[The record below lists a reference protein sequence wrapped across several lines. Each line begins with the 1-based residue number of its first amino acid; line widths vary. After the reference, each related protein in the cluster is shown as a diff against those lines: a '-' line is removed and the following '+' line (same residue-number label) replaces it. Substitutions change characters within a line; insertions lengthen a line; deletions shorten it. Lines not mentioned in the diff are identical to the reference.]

1 MADGSRHSMAQ
12 ALETVYGELPATP
25 AFKAIRHNSTTLA
38 TAINTIQSEELRD
51 DRNQTDLRHGTRSV
65 GGEIVSELSFGSL
78 DDQLEALLCGT
89 WDNNVLVNG
98 VVRRSFS
105 LFRNFKDIESS
116 KLPYFTYVGCE
127 YNTMTLSISTEAIVT
142 VNFGIVGANQ
152 LEPSSTV
159 PTGATFGDPST
170 TEPMDS
176 FSGSIKEGGV
186 ESAVVTEIELS
197 IENGIAPR
205 YVVGSKKSI
214 KQSIGKFKVSGTLTA
229 YFEDATL
236 IGKYLREEASS
247 LEITVTDGMPDNQY
261 TFLLPKIK
269 FTGGQ
274 PDVGGEGPITLSMPF
289 TASYDPSILGTL
301 KITRKAGI

>member
-12 ALETVYGELPATP
+12 VLETTYGELPATP

-105 LFRNFKDIESS
+105 LFRNFKDVDSS

-152 LEPSSTV
+152 LEPSATV
-159 PTGATFGDPST
+159 PTGATFEDPLT

>member
-12 ALETVYGELPATP
+12 VKETVYGEIPATP
-25 AFKAIRHNSTTLA
+25 AFKAIRHNTTTLA

-51 DRNQTDLRHGTRSV
+51 DRNQTDLRHGTRAV

-89 WDNNVLVNG
+89 WNADSLVNG

-105 LFRNFKDIESS
+105 LFRNFKDIDSS

-127 YNTMTLSISTEAIVT
+127 YNTMTLSISTESIVT

-152 LEPSSTV
+152 LEPSATI
-159 PTGATFGDPST
+159 PTGATFVDPLT

-289 TASYDPSILGTL
+289 TASYAPSILGTL
-301 KITRKAGI
+301 KITRKAGA

>member
-12 ALETVYGELPATP
+12 ALETTYGELPATP
-25 AFKAIRHNSTTLA
+25 AFEAIRHNSTTLA

-51 DRNQTDLRHGTRSV
+51 DRNQTDLRHGTRAV

-89 WDNNVLVNG
+89 WNNDVLVNG

-105 LFRNFKDIESS
+105 LFRNFKDVDSS

-159 PTGATFGDPST
+159 PTGATFGEPST

-197 IENGIAPR
+197 VENGIAPR

-247 LEITVTDGMPDNQY
+247 LEITVTDGLPDNQY

-301 KITRKAGI
+301 KITRKAGA

>member
-12 ALETVYGELPATP
+12 VLETVYGELPATP
-25 AFKAIRHNSTTLA
+25 AFKAIRHNTTTLA
-38 TAINTIQSEELRD
+38 TAINTIQSEELRG

-89 WDNNVLVNG
+89 WQDNALVNG

-105 LFRNFKDIESS
+105 LFRNFKDIDSS

-152 LEPSSTV
+152 LEPSATI
-159 PTGATFGDPST
+159 PTGATFVDPLT

-186 ESAVVTEIELS
+186 ESAVVTEVELS

-301 KITRKAGI
+301 KITRKAGA

>member
-12 ALETVYGELPATP
+12 VLETVYGELPATP

-89 WDNNVLVNG
+89 WDNDVLVNG

-105 LFRNFKDIESS
+105 LFRNFKDVDSS

>member
-12 ALETVYGELPATP
+12 VKETKYGVIPASP
-25 AFKAIRHNSTTLA
+25 VFKAIRHNTTTLA
-38 TAINTIQSEELRD
+38 TAINTIQSEELRG

-89 WDNNVLVNG
+89 WNANSLVNG

-105 LFRNFKDIESS
+105 LFRNFKDVDSS

-159 PTGATFGDPST
+159 PTGATFGEPST

-176 FSGSIKEGGV
+176 FSG
-186 ESAVVTEIELS
+186 
-197 IENGIAPR
+197 
-205 YVVGSKKSI
+205 
-214 KQSIGKFKVSGTLTA
+214 
-229 YFEDATL
+229 
-236 IGKYLREEASS
+236 
-247 LEITVTDGMPDNQY
+247 
-261 TFLLPKIK
+261 
-269 FTGGQ
+269 
-274 PDVGGEGPITLSMPF
+274 
-289 TASYDPSILGTL
+289 
-301 KITRKAGI
+301 

>member
-12 ALETVYGELPATP
+12 VLETTYGELPATP

-51 DRNQTDLRHGTRSV
+51 DRNQTDLRHGTRAV
-65 GGEIVSELSFGSL
+65 GGEIVSELSFGGL

-89 WDNNVLVNG
+89 WNTDTLVNG

-105 LFRNFKDIESS
+105 LFRNFKDVDSS

-127 YNTMTLSISTEAIVT
+127 YNTMTLSISTESIVT
-142 VNFGIVGANQ
+142 ANFGIVGANQ

-159 PTGATFGDPST
+159 PTGATFGEPST

-197 IENGIAPR
+197 VENGIAPR

-247 LEITVTDGMPDNQY
+247 LEITVTDGIPDNQY

-301 KITRKAGI
+301 KITRKAGA

>member
-12 ALETVYGELPATP
+12 VLETVYGEIPETP

-51 DRNQTDLRHGTRSV
+51 DRNQSDLRHGTRAV
-65 GGEIVSELSFGSL
+65 GGEVVSELSFGSL

-89 WDNNVLVNG
+89 WNGDTLVNG

-105 LFRNFKDIESS
+105 LFRNFKDVDSS

-127 YNTMTLSISTEAIVT
+127 YNTMTLSISTEAIVA

-159 PTGATFGDPST
+159 PTGATFGEPST

-197 IENGIAPR
+197 VENGIAPR

-301 KITRKAGI
+301 KITRKAGA

>member
-1 MADGSRHSMAQ
+1 
-12 ALETVYGELPATP
+12 
-25 AFKAIRHNSTTLA
+25 
-38 TAINTIQSEELRD
+38 
-51 DRNQTDLRHGTRSV
+51 
-65 GGEIVSELSFGSL
+65 
-78 DDQLEALLCGT
+78 
-89 WDNNVLVNG
+89 
-98 VVRRSFS
+98 
-105 LFRNFKDIESS
+105 
-116 KLPYFTYVGCE
+116 
-127 YNTMTLSISTEAIVT
+127 MTLSISTEAIVT

-159 PTGATFGDPST
+159 PTGATFGEPST

-197 IENGIAPR
+197 VENGIAPR

-214 KQSIGKFKVSGTLTA
+214 KQSIGKLKVSGTLTA

-301 KITRKAGI
+301 KITRKAGA

>member
-12 ALETVYGELPATP
+12 ALETTYGELPATP
-25 AFKAIRHNSTTLA
+25 AFEAIRHNSTTLA

-51 DRNQTDLRHGTRSV
+51 DRNQTDLRHGTRAV

-89 WDNNVLVNG
+89 WNNDVLVNG

-105 LFRNFKDIESS
+105 LFRNFKDVDSS

-127 YNTMTLSISTEAIVT
+127 YNTMTLSISTEAIVA

-159 PTGATFGDPST
+159 PTGATFGEPST

-197 IENGIAPR
+197 VENGIAPR

-247 LEITVTDGMPDNQY
+247 LEITVTDGLPGNQY

-301 KITRKAGI
+301 KITRKAGA

>member
-12 ALETVYGELPATP
+12 ALETTYGELPATP
-25 AFKAIRHNSTTLA
+25 AFEAIRHNSTTLA

-51 DRNQTDLRHGTRSV
+51 DRNQTDLRHGTRAV

-89 WDNNVLVNG
+89 WNGDTLVNG

-105 LFRNFKDIESS
+105 LFRNFKDVDSS

-159 PTGATFGDPST
+159 PTGATFGEPST

-197 IENGIAPR
+197 VENGIAPR

-247 LEITVTDGMPDNQY
+247 LEITVTDGLPDNQY
-261 TFLLPKIK
+261 AFLLPKIK

-301 KITRKAGI
+301 KITRKAGA

>member
-12 ALETVYGELPATP
+12 VLETVYGELPATP

-89 WDNNVLVNG
+89 WDNDVLVNG

-105 LFRNFKDIESS
+105 LFRNFKDIDSS

-127 YNTMTLSISTEAIVT
+127 YNTMTLSISTESIVT

-152 LEPSSTV
+152 LEPSATV
-159 PTGATFGDPST
+159 PTGATFVDPLT

-186 ESAVVTEIELS
+186 ESAVVTEVELS

-301 KITRKAGI
+301 KIIRKAGI

>member
-12 ALETVYGELPATP
+12 VKETVYGEIPATP
-25 AFKAIRHNSTTLA
+25 AFKAIRHNTTTLA

-51 DRNQTDLRHGTRSV
+51 DRNQTDLRHGTRAV

-89 WDNNVLVNG
+89 WNADSLVNG

-105 LFRNFKDIESS
+105 LFRNFKDIDSS

-127 YNTMTLSISTEAIVT
+127 YNTMTLSISTESIVT

-152 LEPSSTV
+152 LEPSATI
-159 PTGATFGDPST
+159 PTGATFVDPLT

-197 IENGIAPR
+197 VENGIAPR

-301 KITRKAGI
+301 KITRKAGV

>member
-12 ALETVYGELPATP
+12 VLETTYGAIPESP

-51 DRNQTDLRHGTRSV
+51 DRNQTDLRHGTRAV

-89 WDNNVLVNG
+89 WNGDALVNG

-105 LFRNFKDIESS
+105 LFRNFKDVDSS

-142 VNFGIVGANQ
+142 VNFGVVGANQ

-159 PTGATFGDPST
+159 PTGATFGEPST

-197 IENGIAPR
+197 VENGIAPR

-301 KITRKAGI
+301 KITRKAGA

>member
-12 ALETVYGELPATP
+12 ALETVYGELPAAP
-25 AFKAIRHNSTTLA
+25 AFKAIRHNTTTLA

-89 WDNNVLVNG
+89 WNNDVLVNG

-105 LFRNFKDIESS
+105 LFRNFKDLDSS

-142 VNFGIVGANQ
+142 ANFGIVGANQ

-159 PTGATFGDPST
+159 PTGATFGEPST

-197 IENGIAPR
+197 VENGIAPR

-214 KQSIGKFKVSGTLTA
+214 MQSIGKFKVSGTLTA

-269 FTGGQ
+269 FTGSQ

>member
-12 ALETVYGELPATP
+12 VKETVYGEIPATP
-25 AFKAIRHNSTTLA
+25 AFKAIRHNTTTLA

-51 DRNQTDLRHGTRSV
+51 DRNQTDLRHGTRAV

-89 WDNNVLVNG
+89 WNADSLVNG

-105 LFRNFKDIESS
+105 LFRNFKDIDSS

-152 LEPSSTV
+152 LEPSATI
-159 PTGATFGDPST
+159 PTGATFVDPLT
-170 TEPMDS
+170 TESMDS

-301 KITRKAGI
+301 KITRKAGA

>member
-12 ALETVYGELPATP
+12 ALETTYGELPATP
-25 AFKAIRHNSTTLA
+25 AFEAIRHNSTTLA

-51 DRNQTDLRHGTRSV
+51 DRNQTDLRHGTRAV

-89 WDNNVLVNG
+89 WNNDVLVNG

-105 LFRNFKDIESS
+105 LFRNFKDVDSS

-159 PTGATFGDPST
+159 PTGATFGEPST

-197 IENGIAPR
+197 VENGIAPR

-247 LEITVTDGMPDNQY
+247 LEITVTDGIPGNQY

>member
-12 ALETVYGELPATP
+12 ALETTYGELPATP
-25 AFKAIRHNSTTLA
+25 AFEAIRHNSTTLA

-89 WDNNVLVNG
+89 WNANSLVNG

-105 LFRNFKDIESS
+105 LFRNFKDVDSS

-159 PTGATFGDPST
+159 PTGATFGEPST

-176 FSGSIKEGGV
+176 FSG
-186 ESAVVTEIELS
+186 
-197 IENGIAPR
+197 
-205 YVVGSKKSI
+205 
-214 KQSIGKFKVSGTLTA
+214 
-229 YFEDATL
+229 
-236 IGKYLREEASS
+236 
-247 LEITVTDGMPDNQY
+247 
-261 TFLLPKIK
+261 
-269 FTGGQ
+269 
-274 PDVGGEGPITLSMPF
+274 
-289 TASYDPSILGTL
+289 
-301 KITRKAGI
+301 

>member
-12 ALETVYGELPATP
+12 VKETVYGELPATP
-25 AFKAIRHNSTTLA
+25 AFKAIRHNTTTLA

-51 DRNQTDLRHGTRSV
+51 DRNQTDLRHGTRAV

-89 WDNNVLVNG
+89 WNANSLVNG

-105 LFRNFKDIESS
+105 LFRNFKDVDSS

-159 PTGATFGDPST
+159 PTGATFGEPST

-214 KQSIGKFKVSGTLTA
+214 MQSIGKFKVSGTLTA

-247 LEITVTDGMPDNQY
+247 LEITVTDGLPDNRY

-289 TASYDPSILGTL
+289 TASYSPSILGTL
-301 KITRKAGI
+301 KITRKAGA

>member
-12 ALETVYGELPATP
+12 ALETVYGELPAAP
-25 AFKAIRHNSTTLA
+25 AFKAIRHNTTTLA

-89 WDNNVLVNG
+89 WNADSLVNG

-105 LFRNFKDIESS
+105 LFRNFKDIDSS

-142 VNFGIVGANQ
+142 ANFGIVGANQ

-159 PTGATFGDPST
+159 PTGATFEEHST

-247 LEITVTDGMPDNQY
+247 LEITVTDGLPDNQY

-301 KITRKAGI
+301 KITRKAGA

>member
-12 ALETVYGELPATP
+12 VKETVYGVIPATP

-38 TAINTIQSEELRD
+38 TAINTIQSEELRG

-89 WDNNVLVNG
+89 WNANALVNG

-105 LFRNFKDIESS
+105 LFRNFKDVDSS

-152 LEPSSTV
+152 LEPSATV
-159 PTGATFGDPST
+159 PTGATFVDPST

-186 ESAVVTEIELS
+186 ESAVITEIELS

-247 LEITVTDGMPDNQY
+247 LEITVTDGIPDNQY

>member
-12 ALETVYGELPATP
+12 VLETVYGELPATP

-89 WDNNVLVNG
+89 WNADSLVNG

-105 LFRNFKDIESS
+105 LFRNFKDIDSS

-127 YNTMTLSISTEAIVT
+127 YNTMTLSISTESIVT

-152 LEPSSTV
+152 LEPSATV
-159 PTGATFGDPST
+159 PTGATFVDPLT

-186 ESAVVTEIELS
+186 ESAVVTEVELS

-301 KITRKAGI
+301 KITRKAGA

>member
-12 ALETVYGELPATP
+12 VLETVYGELPATP

-51 DRNQTDLRHGTRSV
+51 DRNQTDLRHGTRAV

-89 WDNNVLVNG
+89 WNADSLVNG

-105 LFRNFKDIESS
+105 LFRNFKDVDSS

-127 YNTMTLSISTEAIVT
+127 YNTMTLSISTESIVT

-186 ESAVVTEIELS
+186 ESAVVTEVELS

>member
-12 ALETVYGELPATP
+12 ALETTYGELSATP
-25 AFKAIRHNSTTLA
+25 AFEAIRHNSTTLA

-89 WDNNVLVNG
+89 WNADSLVNG

-105 LFRNFKDIESS
+105 LFRNFKDVDSS

-152 LEPSSTV
+152 LEPSATV
-159 PTGATFGDPST
+159 PTGATFVDPLT

-186 ESAVVTEIELS
+186 ESAVVTEVELS

>member
-12 ALETVYGELPATP
+12 VLETIYGEIPAMP

-51 DRNQTDLRHGTRSV
+51 DRNQTDLRHGTRAV

-105 LFRNFKDIESS
+105 LFRNFKDVDSS

-159 PTGATFGDPST
+159 PTGATFGNPST

>member
-12 ALETVYGELPATP
+12 VLETVYGVIPATP

-89 WDNNVLVNG
+89 WNANALVNG

-105 LFRNFKDIESS
+105 LFRNFKDVDSS

-152 LEPSSTV
+152 LAPSSTV
-159 PTGATFGDPST
+159 PTGATFVGPLT

-214 KQSIGKFKVSGTLTA
+214 KQSIGRFKVSGTLTA

-247 LEITVTDGMPDNQY
+247 LEITVTDGIPGNQY

-289 TASYDPSILGTL
+289 TASYGPSILGTL
-301 KITRKAGI
+301 KITRKAGA

>member
-12 ALETVYGELPATP
+12 ALETTYGELPATP
-25 AFKAIRHNSTTLA
+25 AFEAIRHNSTTLA

-89 WDNNVLVNG
+89 WNNDVLVNG

-105 LFRNFKDIESS
+105 LFRNFKDVDSS

-159 PTGATFGDPST
+159 PTGATFGEPST

-197 IENGIAPR
+197 VENGIAPR
-205 YVVGSKKSI
+205 
-214 KQSIGKFKVSGTLTA
+214 
-229 YFEDATL
+229 
-236 IGKYLREEASS
+236 
-247 LEITVTDGMPDNQY
+247 
-261 TFLLPKIK
+261 
-269 FTGGQ
+269 
-274 PDVGGEGPITLSMPF
+274 
-289 TASYDPSILGTL
+289 
-301 KITRKAGI
+301 

>member
-12 ALETVYGELPATP
+12 ALETTYGELPATP
-25 AFKAIRHNSTTLA
+25 AFEAIRHNSTTLA

-51 DRNQTDLRHGTRSV
+51 DRNQTDLRHGTRAV

-89 WDNNVLVNG
+89 WNNDVLVNG

-105 LFRNFKDIESS
+105 LFRNFKDVDSS

-159 PTGATFGDPST
+159 PTGATFGEPST

-197 IENGIAPR
+197 VENGIAPR

-289 TASYDPSILGTL
+289 TASYDPSILSTL

>member
-12 ALETVYGELPATP
+12 VLETVYGELPATP
-25 AFKAIRHNSTTLA
+25 AFKAIRHNTTTLA

-89 WDNNVLVNG
+89 WNADSLVNG

-105 LFRNFKDIESS
+105 LFRNFKDIDSS

-127 YNTMTLSISTEAIVT
+127 YNTMTLSISTESIVT

-152 LEPSSTV
+152 LEPSATV
-159 PTGATFGDPST
+159 PTGATFVDPLT

-186 ESAVVTEIELS
+186 ESAVVTEVELS

-301 KITRKAGI
+301 KITRKAGV

>member
-12 ALETVYGELPATP
+12 ALETVYGELPVTP

-51 DRNQTDLRHGTRSV
+51 DRNQTDLRHGTRAV

-89 WDNNVLVNG
+89 WDVDTLVNG

-105 LFRNFKDIESS
+105 LFRNFKDVESS

-127 YNTMTLSISTEAIVT
+127 YNTMTLSISTESIVT

-159 PTGATFGDPST
+159 PTGATFGEPST

-197 IENGIAPR
+197 VENGIAPR

-301 KITRKAGI
+301 KITRKAGV

>member
-12 ALETVYGELPATP
+12 ALETTYGELPATP

-51 DRNQTDLRHGTRSV
+51 DRNQTDLRHGTRAV

-89 WDNNVLVNG
+89 WNNDVLVNG

-105 LFRNFKDIESS
+105 LFRNFKDIDSS

-159 PTGATFGDPST
+159 PTGATFGEPST

-186 ESAVVTEIELS
+186 ESAVVTEVELS

-301 KITRKAGI
+301 KITRKAGA

>member
-12 ALETVYGELPATP
+12 VLETTYGELPATP

-51 DRNQTDLRHGTRSV
+51 DRNQTDLRHGTRAV

-89 WDNNVLVNG
+89 WNGDALVNG

-105 LFRNFKDIESS
+105 LFRNFKDVDSS

-159 PTGATFGDPST
+159 PTGATFGEPST

-197 IENGIAPR
+197 VENGIAPR

-301 KITRKAGI
+301 KITRKAGV

>member
-12 ALETVYGELPATP
+12 VLETVYGELPATP
-25 AFKAIRHNSTTLA
+25 AFKAIRHNTTTLA

-89 WDNNVLVNG
+89 WNADSLVNG

-105 LFRNFKDIESS
+105 LFRDFKDVDSS
-116 KLPYFTYVGCE
+116 DLPYFTYVGCE
-127 YNTMTLSISTEAIVT
+127 YNTMTLSISTESIVT

-159 PTGATFGDPST
+159 PTGATFGEPST

-197 IENGIAPR
+197 VENGIAPR

-247 LEITVTDGMPDNQY
+247 LEITVTDGLPDNQY

-301 KITRKAGI
+301 KITRKAGV

>member
-12 ALETVYGELPATP
+12 VLETKYGELPASP
-25 AFKAIRHNSTTLA
+25 VFKAIRHNTTTLA

-51 DRNQTDLRHGTRSV
+51 DRNRTELRHGTRAV

-89 WDNNVLVNG
+89 WNAGSLVNG

-105 LFRNFKDIESS
+105 LLRNFKDVDSS

-152 LEPSSTV
+152 LGPSSTV
-159 PTGATFGDPST
+159 PTGATFGGPLT
-170 TEPMDS
+170 TGPMDS

-197 IENGIAPR
+197 VENGIAPR

-247 LEITVTDGMPDNQY
+247 LEITVTDGLPDNRY

-301 KITRKAGI
+301 KITRKAGA

>member
-12 ALETVYGELPATP
+12 VLETVYGELPATP

-89 WDNNVLVNG
+89 WDNDVLVNG

-105 LFRNFKDIESS
+105 LFRNFKDVDSS

-176 FSGSIKEGGV
+176 FSGSIKEDGV